1 MRYAVAKIGG
11 KQYRI
16 KEGDKIEV
24 DRLAGKE
31 GETVEFKDVY
41 LVVGDDKIEIGKPL
55 VKGFKVLGK
64 VIKHFLDEKVV
75 ILKFKAKTGYRRK
88 GGFRAQKTLLEIEK
102 ISS

>member
-24 DRLAGKE
+24 DRLVGKE
-31 GETVEFKDVY
+31 GDTLEFKDVY
-41 LVVGDDKIEIGKPL
+41 LVVDDDKIEIGKPL

-64 VIKHFLDEKVV
+64 VVKHFLDEKVV

-88 GGFRAQKTLLEIEK
+88 GGFRAQKTFLEIEK